1 MNKLFITLSIMM
13 GVVVLSSNYL
23 VQFPINYFGLNE
35 ILTYGAFSYPIA
47 FLITDLANRS
57 YGKLLARQ
65 IVYLGFLI
73 GIIFTL
79 LFSTDFAD
87 LISVR
92 IAIGSGVAFIT
103 AQLLDIQIFDRL
115 RKKEWFVAPLTS
127 SLIGST
133 VDTFLFFSISFYAT
147 GVPWVTLSLG
157 DLAVKVLVAL
167 IMLIPFRMLLKIIK
181 PIKVSNIFD
190 ENKND
195 PILKTKLFNQ
205 DLDNPIGIAAGFD
218 KNAEVYNP
226 LFKLGFGFVEVGTV
240 TPLKQYGNEKPR
252 VFRLVEDQALINRL
266 GFNNHGSDTILN
278 RIKSNKKLGVL
289 GVNVGPNKD
298 SNDRLNDYL
307 IGLEKFSEVADYIT
321 INISSPNTENLRNF
335 HDENKLKDLLTSI
348 SEKKKQLKTEIPVAV
363 KISPDINEN
372 QIDLISEIL
381 LENEISAIIISN
393 TSEACRETLQNIQ
406 RHQKG
411 GLSGKPIEKK
421 SNLLISKFYNLIK
434 GKIKIIGVGGVDSG
448 KAAYDKF
455 LLGADYVQ
463 LYTGMVFQ
471 GPNIAGMI
479 KKDLKELLIRD
490 GVKNFTEIVGNK
502 TVS

>member
-1 MNKLFITLSIMM
+1 MY
-13 GVVVLSSNYL
+13 SN
-23 VQFPINYFGLNE
+23 
-35 ILTYGAFSYPIA
+35 
-47 FLITDLANRS
+47 
-57 YGKLLARQ
+57 
-65 IVYLGFLI
+65 
-73 GIIFTL
+73 
-79 LFSTDFAD
+79 
-87 LISVR
+87 
-92 IAIGSGVAFIT
+92 
-103 AQLLDIQIFDRL
+103 L
-115 RKKEWFVAPLTS
+115 R
-127 SLIGST
+127 SLIFKI
-133 VDTFLFFSISFYAT
+133 DPERAHFLAIQ
-147 GVPWVTLSLG
+147 SLK
-157 DLAVKVLVAL
+157 LNL
-167 IMLIPFRMLLKIIK
+167 
-181 PIKVSNIFD
+181 VSNIFD

-205 DLDNPIGIAAGFD
+205 NLDNPIGIAAGFD

-335 HDENKLKDLLTSI
+335 HDENKLKELLKSV

-393 TSEACRETLQNIQ
+393 TSEASRETLQNIQ

-421 SNLLISKFYNLIK
+421 SNLLISKFYKLIK